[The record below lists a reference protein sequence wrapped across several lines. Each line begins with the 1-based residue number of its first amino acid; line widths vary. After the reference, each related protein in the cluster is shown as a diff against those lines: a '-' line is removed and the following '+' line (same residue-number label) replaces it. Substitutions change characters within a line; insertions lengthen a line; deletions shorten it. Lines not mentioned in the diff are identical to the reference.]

1 MSVGFDDGEVLIP
14 TIGPNGEN
22 WDPDTDKG
30 YDAAVSHYKKTGQH
44 LGKFKTPDEAT
55 AYGEWLHN
63 QEAVRI
69 GETPDPYDN
78 PPASAIR
85 DDLAMPREDID
96 KAIQEGRATRDSE
109 GRVFFNRSRNW
120 GVDSGSA
127 DTRDRAIT
135 RDNLEGMGFDGEAFR
150 KLVDAESRKL
160 KPGQK
165 TNWNPG
171 RLPNGGK
178 IAADGTY
185 IPPDMVR
192 EDDKKASDY
201 YRERREARANASRPK
216 ITREGDVVPD
226 KNRDRIPP
234 KKTTTRSGTADS
246 IERNAPKAPRT
257 GTADAQGRRAE
268 AEERRRNTTKPSLLM
283 PTPSKKPRT
292 GWLSPYFAGDYV
304 DDGDD

>member
-1 MSVGFDDGEVLIP
+1 
-14 TIGPNGEN
+14 
-22 WDPDTDKG
+22 
-30 YDAAVSHYKKTGQH
+30 
-44 LGKFKTPDEAT
+44 
-55 AYGEWLHN
+55 
-63 QEAVRI
+63 
-69 GETPDPYDN
+69 
-78 PPASAIR
+78 
-85 DDLAMPREDID
+85 MPREDID
-96 KAIQEGRATRDSE
+96 KAIQEGRATMDSE

-192 EDDKKASDY
+192 EDDKRVSDY
-201 YRERREARANASRPK
+201 YRNRRGEQVSPRLGTPPKPSRPQ
-216 ITREGDVVPD
+216 G
-226 KNRDRIPP
+226 
-234 KKTTTRSGTADS
+234 SADS
-246 IERNAPKAPRT
+246 MER
-257 GTADAQGRRAE
+257 QAE
-268 AEERRRNTTKPSLLM
+268 AEERRRTGRGQGYDKIESQAEMDAYRASQGLPPVPFNPKPSNKPSNKPNTTKPSLLM
-283 PTPSKKPRT
+283 PSMPDKPRT
-292 GWLSPYFAGDYV
+292 GWLSPYFAGDYAHDPM
-304 DDGDD
+304 DD